1 MQNDGDTNLIK
12 LLDQA
17 EEEKNLGHYIL
28 ALKKYKEARHFLA
41 GEDLI
46 QLLFSLADLY
56 SLMENFADAKK
67 TYFQILDID
76 ANNSGAWYGLAYT
89 SELAGEDLDQVL
101 FYYERAIDLDPGYK
115 EAYYYAGTIYG
126 DLGQKDKA
134 KSYLKKV
141 IDLDP
146 FDFIAYND
154 LGSLCEEENDLDQAK
169 MYLEKS
175 IEINPNYYLSHFN
188 LGVVYKNSGDHETAL
203 EEYIKAKDL
212 SDDIYIFLNM
222 SAIYIEEKRYDDA
235 LEILTE
241 GIGRNPHHILYYNRA
256 CSYRKL
262 GNISKALEDYKK
274 AYNLDTVVEK
284 WAKNDIDLK
293 DIIKE

>member
-1 MQNDGDTNLIK
+1 MQKDIDAKLIK

-28 ALKKYKEARHFLA
+28 ALDKYKEARHFLA

-46 QLLFSLADLY
+46 ELLFSLADLY
-56 SLMENFADAKK
+56 SLMENFEDGKK
-67 TYFQILDID
+67 TYLEILDLD

-101 FYYERAIDLDPGYK
+101 FYYERAIDLDPTYK

-134 KSYLKKV
+134 KAYLKKV

-169 MYLEKS
+169 KYLEKS
-175 IEINPNYYLSHFN
+175 IDLNPNYYLSHFN
-188 LGVVYKNSGDHETAL
+188 LGVVYKKTGDHDQAL
-203 EEYIKAKDL
+203 EEYTKAKDL

-222 SAIYIEEKRYDDA
+222 SAIYIEDQRYNQA
-235 LEILTE
+235 IEILTE
-241 GIGRNPHHILYYNRA
+241 GINRNPHHILYYNRA

-262 GNISKALEDYKK
+262 GNISQALKDYKEAK
-274 AYNLDTVVEK
+274 NLDPVVEK
-284 WAKNDIDLK
+284 WAENDIDLM

>member
-1 MQNDGDTNLIK
+1 MQNDGDTKLIK

-28 ALKKYKEARHFLA
+28 ALEKYKEARHFLSGQA
-41 GEDLI
+41 LAE
-46 QLLFSLADLY
+46 LLFSLADLY
-56 SLMENFADAKK
+56 SLMENYADAKK

-76 ANNSGAWYGLAYT
+76 ASNSGAWYGLAYT

-101 FYYERAIDLDPGYK
+101 IYYERAINLDPTYK

-134 KSYLKKV
+134 KAYLKKV

-154 LGSLCEEENDLDQAK
+154 LGSLYEEENDLDQAK
-169 MYLEKS
+169 TYLEKS
-175 IEINPNYYLSHFN
+175 ISLNPNYYLSHFN
-188 LGVVYKNSGDHETAL
+188 LGVVYKKTGDHDKAL

-212 SDDIYIFLNM
+212 SDNIYIFLNM

-235 LEILTE
+235 IEILTE
-241 GIGRNPHHILYYNRA
+241 GIDRNPHHILYYNRA
-256 CSYRKL
+256 CSFRKL
-262 GNISKALEDYKK
+262 GNISQAVKDYKEAK
-274 AYNLDTVVEK
+274 NLDPVVEK